1 MEIGPFW
8 GEINLGNCDTRYT
21 TTNNLLKLNQVNSLY
36 ISFPLKTYAVYS
48 PVSVLSRTDYM
59 GEIGSL
65 PDGTKSQAVPLLG
78 SWTNLNY
85 NESGLDHLGEL
96 VHFTTPYHFT

>member
-65 PDGTKSQAVPLLG
+65 PDGRYQKSNR
-78 SWTNLNY
+78 SFTWF
-85 NESGLDHLGEL
+85 LDKFEL
-96 VHFTTPYHFT
+96 

>member
-1 MEIGPFW
+1 
-8 GEINLGNCDTRYT
+8 
-21 TTNNLLKLNQVNSLY
+21 
-36 ISFPLKTYAVYS
+36 
-48 PVSVLSRTDYM
+48 M

-96 VHFTTPYHFT
+96 VHFPTPYHFT